1 MKSTEFFVKIH
12 LGSFTP
18 PMVNLIFPCILYF
31 RGHSSAAKTLNNITT
46 IQQFGLTIFRNKS
59 IFAVMQLAKEVKYL
73 IHKEV
78 LLEWRSKY
86 TINGVLL
93 YVVSTIFTCYLS
105 FVSLGDKLT
114 WNALF
119 WIIMLF
125 ASINGVSKSFLQETK
140 GQQLYSYVLASP
152 AAVLISK
159 TVYNTLLMLVLTT
172 IALGFYTL
180 VFDSFTPPD
189 LLLYYVAVV
198 MGSIS
203 FSTVFTMV
211 SAIASKAGNGGMLMA
226 ILSFPIIIPVLI
238 LLIKLA
244 KNAVDG
250 LPWENSY
257 DEIGMLLVVNVL
269 TVATSLLLFP
279 YLWRD

>member
-1 MKSTEFFVKIH
+1 
-12 LGSFTP
+12 
-18 PMVNLIFPCILYF
+18 
-31 RGHSSAAKTLNNITT
+31 
-46 IQQFGLTIFRNKS
+46 
-59 IFAVMQLAKEVKYL
+59 MQLLLQVKYL
-73 IHKEV
+73 IRKEL

-86 TINGVLL
+86 AINGVLL

-105 FVSLGDKLT
+105 FISLNDKLA

-140 GQQLYSYVLASP
+140 GRQLYSYILASP
-152 AAVLISK
+152 SAILISK
-159 TVYNTLLMLVLTT
+159 TVYNVLLMLVLTT
-172 IALGFYTL
+172 IALGFYLL
-180 VFDSFTPPD
+180 VFDTFSPPD
-189 LLLYYVAVV
+189 LLLYYAAV
-198 MGSIS
+198 MLGSIS

-238 LLIKLA
+238 LLIRLA

-250 LPWENSY
+250 LPWENSW
-257 DEIGMLLVVNVL
+257 DDIGMVLVVNVL
-269 TVATSLLLFP
+269 VVSVSLLLFP

>member
-1 MKSTEFFVKIH
+1 
-12 LGSFTP
+12 
-18 PMVNLIFPCILYF
+18 
-31 RGHSSAAKTLNNITT
+31 
-46 IQQFGLTIFRNKS
+46 
-59 IFAVMQLAKEVKYL
+59 MQLLHQVKYL
-73 IHKEV
+73 VKKEL

-86 TINGVLL
+86 AVNGILL

-105 FVSLGDKLT
+105 FISLNDKLA

-140 GQQLYSYVLASP
+140 GRQLYSYILASP
-152 AAVLISK
+152 SAILISK
-159 TVYNTLLMLVLTT
+159 TLYNVVLMLVLTT
-172 IALGFYTL
+172 IALGFYLL
-180 VFDSFTPPD
+180 VFDTFSPPD
-189 LLLYYVAVV
+189 LLMYYVAVV
-198 MGSIS
+198 LGSIS

-250 LPWENSY
+250 LPWENSW
-257 DEIGMLLVVNVL
+257 DDIGMILVVNVL
-269 TVATSLLLFP
+269 IVAVSWLLFP

>member
-1 MKSTEFFVKIH
+1 
-12 LGSFTP
+12 
-18 PMVNLIFPCILYF
+18 
-31 RGHSSAAKTLNNITT
+31 
-46 IQQFGLTIFRNKS
+46 
-59 IFAVMQLAKEVKYL
+59 MQLVQEVKYL
-73 IHKEV
+73 IQKDL

-86 TINGVLL
+86 TINGILL

-105 FVSLGDKLT
+105 FVSLSDPLA

-119 WIIMLF
+119 WVIMLF

-152 AAVLISK
+152 AAILISK
-159 TVYNTLLMLVLTT
+159 TIYNILLMLALTT
-172 IALGFYTL
+172 IALAFYSL
-180 VFDSFTPPD
+180 VFNNFTPPD
-189 LLLYYVAVV
+189 VLLYYIAVV
-198 MGSIS
+198 FGSLS

-238 LLIKLA
+238 LLIRLA

-257 DEIGMLLVVNVL
+257 DEMGMLAIVNVL

>member
-1 MKSTEFFVKIH
+1 
-12 LGSFTP
+12 
-18 PMVNLIFPCILYF
+18 
-31 RGHSSAAKTLNNITT
+31 
-46 IQQFGLTIFRNKS
+46 
-59 IFAVMQLAKEVKYL
+59 MQLLHQVKYL
-73 IHKEV
+73 IRKEL

-86 TINGVLL
+86 AINGVLL

-105 FVSLGDKLT
+105 FISLNDKLA

-140 GQQLYSYVLASP
+140 GRQLYSYILASP
-152 AAVLISK
+152 SAILISK
-159 TVYNTLLMLVLTT
+159 TVYNVLLMLVLTT
-172 IALGFYTL
+172 IALGFYLL
-180 VFDSFTPPD
+180 VFDTFSLPD
-189 LLLYYVAVV
+189 LLMYYVAVIL
-198 MGSIS
+198 GSIS

-226 ILSFPIIIPVLI
+226 ILSFPVIIPVLI
-238 LLIKLA
+238 LLIRLA

-250 LPWENSY
+250 LPWESSW
-257 DEIGMLLVVNVL
+257 DDIGMVLVVNVL
-269 TVATSLLLFP
+269 VVSVSLLLFP

>member
-1 MKSTEFFVKIH
+1 
-12 LGSFTP
+12 
-18 PMVNLIFPCILYF
+18 
-31 RGHSSAAKTLNNITT
+31 
-46 IQQFGLTIFRNKS
+46 
-59 IFAVMQLAKEVKYL
+59 MQLAKEVKYL

-105 FVSLGDKLT
+105 FVSLGDKLA

-119 WIIMLF
+119 WIIILF

-159 TVYNTLLMLVLTT
+159 TVYNILLMLVLTT